1 MDIQPNFQN
10 YPQPPPPPPPLQS
23 CLYTGFIERR
33 ADFPCIGFNIMVKIA
48 MVDACIAL
56 PLPSVILL
64 KLVIIDINYITIL
77 QYYLIQE
84 EI

>member
-1 MDIQPNFQN
+1 MYWFQ
-10 YPQPPPPPPPLQS
+10 YH
-23 CLYTGFIERR
+23 G
-33 ADFPCIGFNIMVKIA
+33 KIRVYA

-56 PLPSVILL
+56 PLPSVIQL

-77 QYYLIQE
+77 QYYLVQE